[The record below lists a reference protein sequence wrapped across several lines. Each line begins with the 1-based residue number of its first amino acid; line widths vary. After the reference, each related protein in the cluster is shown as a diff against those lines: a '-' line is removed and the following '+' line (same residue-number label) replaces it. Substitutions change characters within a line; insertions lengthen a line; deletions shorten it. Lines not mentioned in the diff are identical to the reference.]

1 MAGKIISLIR
11 KDFYTLWSEPGIGV
25 SVFLPVIVLSSVAP
39 AWKSLA
45 LIFLPIFT
53 LSYGL
58 NTFMLEE
65 KYRTE
70 RFFASLA
77 VRRREIVL
85 SRYFGIAVIMA
96 VHLILAYS
104 ANFGF
109 YLAGKLKF
117 QLPPG
122 YFSLVLMVVSL
133 LISISFPVYFKYGV
147 TKAMNVIS
155 FGIMAAFYALFF
167 AVFKIPG
174 LFEKIRKF
182 SLEDTSIMAFIL
194 TGIAIL
200 LFAVSISI
208 STKIYSKRDL

>member
-1 MAGKIISLIR
+1 MAGNIINLIR

-25 SVFLPVIVLSSVAP
+25 SVFLSVIVISSVAP

-65 KYRTE
+65 KYRTD

-85 SRYFGIAVIMA
+85 SRYFEIAVIMA
-96 VHLILAYS
+96 VHIILAYL

-174 LFEKIRKF
+174 LFEKIKKF
-182 SLEDTSIMAFIL
+182 SLEETSIMAFIL

-200 LFAVSISI
+200 LFVLSIRI
-208 STKIYSKRDL
+208 SSAIYLKRDL